1 VELKLPLTVM
11 TKQDLHRL
19 IREVEAL
26 DNYINQNSIRGQKSA
41 ALPRLTNTLEALLRE
56 NSMDIMDDKLRAG
69 LRVKIGGL
77 VNTAPVVHM
86 SFAVEPSSYMTQQI
100 VAWFRKE
107 VHPALMLHTGIQPT
121 IAAGCVMR
129 TTNKYF
135 DFSLRQ
141 HLKASQDLLRQAI
154 ADHTSEE
161 SLVTM
166 QPVQVGTGV

>member
-1 VELKLPLTVM
+1 VELKLPITIT

-19 IREVEAL
+19 IREIEAL

-41 ALPRLTNTLEALLRE
+41 ALPRLTNTLEALLRD
-56 NSMDIMDDKLRAG
+56 NSIEIMNDKTRAELRQKVG
-69 LRVKIGGL
+69 KL

-86 SFAVEPSSYMTQQI
+86 SFAVEPSSFMTQKI
-100 VAWFRKE
+100 VGWFRKE
-107 VHPALMLHTGIQPT
+107 VHPAIMLHTGIQPS

-141 HLKASQDLLRQAI
+141 HLKASQGLLRKTIEDKLNA
-154 ADHTSEE
+154 
-161 SLVTM
+161 
-166 QPVQVGTGV
+166 GVVS